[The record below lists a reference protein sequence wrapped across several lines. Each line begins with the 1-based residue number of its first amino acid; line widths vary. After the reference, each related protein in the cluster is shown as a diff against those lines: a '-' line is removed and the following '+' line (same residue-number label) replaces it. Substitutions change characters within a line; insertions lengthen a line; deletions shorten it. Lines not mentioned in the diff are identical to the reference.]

1 MKKLTLLT
9 IISTLIVSSIF
20 SVAVAEKY
28 TKFSRSFIKN
38 FQDCDK
44 YEETIT
50 STFQDENFTTHR
62 KILGWKNGFCRYE
75 EIIKSPKDEYKLT
88 CDLPAMQVDE
98 LYESM
103 KDRSKETEKY
113 ELEIYGTR
121 KDEKTGKLSHFVEST
136 QTINGNRA
144 YITWARIQNN
154 PYYCVPTK
162 LK

>member
-1 MKKLTLLT
+1 MKKITLLT
-9 IISTLIVSSIF
+9 IVSALVIGSVF

-28 TKFSRSFIKN
+28 TKFSKSFIRN

-50 STFQDENFTTHR
+50 STFQNESFTTHR
-62 KILGWKNGFCRYE
+62 SILGWKNGFCRYE
-75 EIIKSPKDEYKLT
+75 EVIKSPKDEYKLT
-88 CDLPAMQVDE
+88 CDLPSMQVDE

-103 KDRSKETEKY
+103 RDKSRQTEKY
-113 ELEIYGTR
+113 ELEIYGSK
-121 KDEKTGKLSHFVEST
+121 KDEKTGKVSYYVAET

-144 YITWARIQNN
+144 YITWAKIQNN
-154 PYYCVPTK
+154 PYYCTPTK